1 MKIEFFS
8 KIYLAIT
15 DFRLHP
21 FVVQREK
28 LINSLAYFVF
38 IILLASLVMT
48 WNHSARF
55 FNWVDE
61 FLTTYN
67 EDIEDFTI
75 SDGIL
80 DVENEI
86 EYSLSGVQIKSD
98 STKVLT
104 DVDFEEI
111 DTDGYNLSILAFK
124 DFFAIGSSDFGFVT
138 SKYEGAFGDIAKQMI
153 YQKLTN
159 MCSSFSQKFTI
170 IVSIWAIIFVS
181 YLLSKSVQLV
191 FIALMLMLLG
201 SMFML
206 KYKYKHYLQSAC
218 YVLTLPI
225 IIEVISVAVTGTIVD
240 YATITYYLLMYVY
253 MYYAIRALKLDN
265 IIVTTQEKI
274 LGLKIKVDKE
284 KTQENEENK
293 EYDEE
298 HDDDEYFKN
307 TNYVEMSWD
316 GEILST
322 HNKEEN
328 KDEESKEDKK

>member
-38 IILLASLVMT
+38 VILLASLVMT
-48 WNHSARF
+48 WNYSARF
-55 FNWVDE
+55 FDWVDE
-61 FLTTYN
+61 FLITYN

-75 SDGIL
+75 TNGNLNI
-80 DVENEI
+80 ENEI
-86 EYSLSGVQIKSD
+86 EYSLNGVQIKTD
-98 STKVLT
+98 STKMLT
-104 DVDFEEI
+104 DIDFEEI
-111 DTDGYNLSILAFK
+111 DTDGYKLSILAFK

-138 SKYEGAFGDIAKQMI
+138 SKYEGAFGDITKQMI
-153 YQKLTN
+153 YQKLAN
-159 MCSSFSQKFTI
+159 IIGSFSQKFTV
-170 IVSIWAIIFVS
+170 IVSLWAIIFVS

-225 IIEVISVAVTGTIVD
+225 IIEVVSIAVTGTIVD

-274 LGLKIKVDKE
+274 LGLKIKADKE
-284 KTQENEENK
+284 KTQENK

-307 TNYVEMSWD
+307 TNYVEMNWD

-322 HNKEEN
+322 HNKEED

>member
-38 IILLASLVMT
+38 IILLTSLVMT
-48 WNHSARF
+48 WKYSARF

-75 SDGIL
+75 SDGNLNI
-80 DVENEI
+80 ENEI
-86 EYSLSGVQIKSD
+86 EYSLSGVQIKTD
-98 STKVLT
+98 STKVFA
-104 DVDFEEI
+104 DIDFEEI
-111 DTDGYNLSILAFK
+111 DTDGYKLSILGFK

-138 SKYEGAFGDIAKQMI
+138 SKYEGAFGDITKQMI

-159 MCSSFSQKFTI
+159 MSSSFSQKFTI
-170 IVSIWAIIFVS
+170 IVSLWAIIFVS

-191 FIALMLMLLG
+191 FIALMLMFLG

-225 IIEVISVAVTGTIVD
+225 IIEVISIAVTGTIVD

-265 IIVTTQEKI
+265 IIITTQEKI
-274 LGLKIKVDKE
+274 LGLKV
-284 KTQENEENK
+284 KTDQPNKENK
-293 EYDEE
+293 KNEEYDEE

-307 TNYVEMSWD
+307 TNYVEMNWD
-316 GEILST
+316 GEIVAT

-328 KDEESKEDKK
+328 KDDESKEDKK

>member
-48 WNHSARF
+48 WKYSARF

-75 SDGIL
+75 SEGNLNI
-80 DVENEI
+80 ENEI
-86 EYSLSGVQIKSD
+86 EYSLSGVQIKTD
-98 STKVLT
+98 STKVFA
-104 DVDFEEI
+104 DIDFEEI
-111 DTDGYNLSILAFK
+111 DTDGYKLSILAFK

-138 SKYEGAFGDIAKQMI
+138 SKYEGAFGDITKQMI

-159 MCSSFSQKFTI
+159 MCSAFLQKLTI
-170 IVSIWAIIFVS
+170 IVSLWAILFVS

-191 FIALMLMLLG
+191 FIALMLMFLG

-225 IIEVISVAVTGTIVD
+225 IIEVVSIAVTGTFVD

-274 LGLKIKVDKE
+274 LGLKIKANKE
-284 KTQENEENK
+284 KTPENK

-307 TNYVEMSWD
+307 TNYVEMNWD
-316 GEILST
+316 GEIVAT
-322 HNKEEN
+322 HNKEED